1 MSGRGLVYGG
11 ARVGALAC
19 GFMPRFLK
27 PALRNVSERDI
38 QRALDAPISKGP
50 ITTRHGNPGLSVKG
64 LSASSGLPIYVL
76 GEYDPDTGELV
87 VYHAHWA

>member
-1 MSGRGLVYGG
+1 
-11 ARVGALAC
+11 
-19 GFMPRFLK
+19 MPRFLK
-27 PALRNVSERDI
+27 SALRNVSERDI

-64 LSASSGLPIYVL
+64 LSASSGLLPIHVL
-76 GEYDPDTGELV
+76 AEIDPDTGELV